1 MDLNELRDLLNFMR
15 AEGIEELEVDRAD
28 GKIRIRRGAPGP
40 GATPVPASVSPGA
53 PTSPAAPSQPRPA
66 PLATSAGLL
75 TVASPIVG
83 TFYRAPAPDAE
94 AYVEI
99 GQVVKKGQILCVI
112 EAMKLMNEIEAET
125 DGRVIEVLVENAHA
139 VEYGQPLF
147 LIEPT
152 GESRV

>member
-1 MDLNELRDLLNFMR
+1 MDLNELRDLLNFMK

-28 GKIRIRRGAPGP
+28 GKIRIRRGAP
-40 GATPVPASVSPGA
+40 
-53 PTSPAAPSQPRPA
+53 SPAAPPPSVSHAAPVPPAATATARPA
-66 PLATSAGLL
+66 PDAVPPGLL
-75 TVASPIVG
+75 TLASPIVG
-83 TFYRAPAPDAE
+83 TFYRAPSPDAE
-94 AYVEI
+94 LYVEV

-125 DGRVIEVLVENAHA
+125 DGRVMEVLVENAHA